1 MLRFFTIKTNL
12 TSLFTNK
19 YNFKNLRK
27 FAKYIQILRDTAL
40 SLPTF
45 RFRNLYV
52 FLLVILFI
60 MDISEIYTLKKLVV
74 TKESR
79 FV

>member
-1 MLRFFTIKTNL
+1 MLRFFTIKTHL

-19 YNFKNLRK
+19 YNFKNLSK

-45 RFRNLYV
+45 RYRNLYV
-52 FLLVILFI
+52 FLLIILFI
-60 MDISEIYTLKKLVV
+60 IDISEIYTLKKLVV